1 MQMTRRRQRGLEVN
15 LFVGSLHFTLAKH
28 FRFRLCVLRFERTT
42 MGMRA
47 ARAARQGG
55 SGDGSGEAVS
65 TEVVLTPSREYLEG
79 KEMLPVLQQ
88 ALEALS
94 RECSR
99 RGSQQDPRHKVNAID
114 WLATWL
120 MRNNPSHNAETRA
133 KLAARKNNPK
143 FAIGAGIR
151 GTEVPTG
158 AADAGAGGGAGDDP
172 ETRVK
177 ITLNDGG
184 GARVAIQTSDGKR
197 NSSDLDA
204 AAALIQGVAGSKLG
218 PSAADLEKAAALIQ
232 GVAGAASGPNAADLQ
247 AAAALIQGAAASA
260 QRPL

>member
-1 MQMTRRRQRGLEVN
+1 
-15 LFVGSLHFTLAKH
+15 
-28 FRFRLCVLRFERTT
+28 
-42 MGMRA
+42 MRA

-143 FAIGAGIR
+143 FAIGAGVR
-151 GTEVPTG
+151 GAEIPTG
-158 AADAGAGGGAGDDP
+158 ATDAGAGGGAGDDP
-172 ETRVK
+172 DTRVK
-177 ITLNDGG
+177 ITLNEGG
-184 GARVAIQTSDGKR
+184 GARVAIQTALPENGGKGTSDGKR
-197 NSSDLDA
+197 NSADLDA

-218 PSAADLEKAAALIQ
+218 PSAADLNKAAALIQ

-247 AAAALIQGAAASA
+247 AAAALIQGAAVPDGPEGDA
-260 QRPL
+260 

>member
-1 MQMTRRRQRGLEVN
+1 
-15 LFVGSLHFTLAKH
+15 
-28 FRFRLCVLRFERTT
+28 

-55 SGDGSGEAVS
+55 SGDGSGEAVA
-65 TEVVLTPSREYLEG
+65 TEVVLPPSREYLEG

-143 FAIGAGIR
+143 FAIGAGIS
-151 GTEVPTG
+151 
-158 AADAGAGGGAGDDP
+158 AADASAADASAADASAGAGDDP

-177 ITLNDGG
+177 ITLNEGG
-184 GARVAIQTSDGKR
+184 GARVAIQNVLPENGAKGTSVGKP

-204 AAALIQGVAGSKLG
+204 AAALLQGVAGSKLG
-218 PSAADLEKAAALIQ
+218 PSAADLDKAAMFIQ
-232 GVAGAASGPNAADLQ
+232 GAAASALGPNAADLQ

-260 QRPL
+260 SAQRP